1 MDLENVLP
9 LRGHVLK
16 YLDGKGHDVGNLG
29 SDGSANLFMWVERE
43 FVRTKMENVE
53 TLLTLKKDT
62 WFSMYSFNFLVT
74 GNVSKLEFGGKT
86 YTV

>member
-16 YLDGKGHDVGNLG
+16 YLDVKGHDVGNLG
-29 SDGSANLFMWVERE
+29 SDGSRNRFMCVERG
-43 FVRTKMENVE
+43 FVHTKMENVE

-62 WFSMYSFNFLVT
+62 WFLMYSFNFLLI
-74 GNVSKLEFGGKT
+74 GNVSKLEFGGET